1 MQGIIEHQGV
11 QPMVLLGKKIKEL
24 RIKSKFTQLELA
36 EKLGVTKSSVVSY
49 ENDSRQ
55 PSYGVLIKMAH
66 IFHVSVD
73 YLLLERS
80 DMTLE
85 VTGLRREQIEL
96 LKSLIT
102 DFQKNNLLENY
113 LKNTLTEKEFER
125 LGKDTG
131 IQIKPIN

>member
-1 MQGIIEHQGV
+1 
-11 QPMVLLGKKIKEL
+11 
-24 RIKSKFTQLELA
+24 
-36 EKLGVTKSSVVSY
+36 
-49 ENDSRQ
+49 
-55 PSYGVLIKMAH
+55 MAH

-113 LKNTLTEKEFER
+113 LKNTLTEKEIER